1 MFVESVVDESY
12 LLAGSLIWHYDYD
25 IIMTYYDSMQ
35 VSHVNNDWYYYY
47 IQYNVLFILS
57 LLVGSSYVIDTAST
71 NSVYSLVLHGLLALA
86 TS

>member
-1 MFVESVVDESY
+1 M
-12 LLAGSLIWHYDYD
+12 WTMTD
-25 IIMTYYDSMQ
+25 IIIIIYNIM
-35 VSHVNNDWYYYY
+35 YYY
-47 IQYNVLFILS
+47 ILS